1 MFCLP
6 ERAAWIICSRVRSN
20 LLKLRL
26 QKYKVASYTISAF
39 WYESR
44 SWYPPCGG
52 MNPLLALP
60 LVPVVPVVPLV
71 LALATPRFTASRRHR
86 RGRTPRIILKRA
98 RVLRPLERG
107 RLRAVFLAH
116 DPFDLL
122 DRFVFVLLHPFSHFA
137 FEYPDVINSVAQ

>member
-52 MNPLLALP
+52 MNPLLALSF
-60 LVPVVPVVPLV
+60 VPVVPLV
-71 LALATPRFTASRRHR
+71 LAFATPRCTALR
-86 RGRTPRIILKRA
+86 RGGRGLTPRIIRQ
-98 RVLRPLERG
+98 RTSVLRALKYSWIREI
-107 RLRAVFLAH
+107 FLAH
-116 DPFDLL
+116 DAFDLL
-122 DRFVFVLLHPFSHFA
+122 DRFVFVFLQPFEHFA
-137 FEYPDVINSVAQ
+137 FDHPNI